1 MTLGL
6 AYIAMVLI
14 WASTPLAIQSATTQ
28 MAPVWAALLRV
39 VIGGGLG
46 LAWLAVTRR
55 RLPMGWADLRTY
67 LLGCINVF
75 TGILLTFN
83 AAQHLVSGMICVI
96 FGFSPVVSTLMA
108 RLVLDEP
115 PLRPLQWWAVLLGI
129 VGLSVVFL
137 NELDAPLQYRM
148 AVLSALGAVCCFCAG
163 NVLLKRYPADMGA
176 LEQTT
181 GTLLVAI
188 PFYLVA
194 LWVIGAPV
202 VWPSGLPLASLLYLG
217 IGGSL
222 VGFMCQY
229 YVLSRVSSA
238 TIALSTFMTPPI
250 ALLLGHLAKGEVL
263 STGEMVGTF
272 CVLAALLCY
281 FSEQAGLRRARD
293 TTGGVRDG
301 HL

>member
-6 AYIAMVLI
+6 AYVAMILI

-28 MAPVWAALLRV
+28 MTPAWAALMRV
-39 VIGGGLG
+39 VIGGSLG
-46 LAWLAVTRR
+46 LAWLALGRR
-55 RLPMGWADLRTY
+55 RLPLQAADLRTY

-108 RLVLDEP
+108 RAVLDEP
-115 PLRPLQWWAVLLGI
+115 PLRPLQWWAVGLGI
-129 VGLSVVFL
+129 CGLSVVFL
-137 NELDAPLQYRM
+137 DEIDAPLQHRM

-163 NVLLKRYPADMGA
+163 NVLLKRYPAHMGA

-181 GTLLVAI
+181 GTLVMAI
-188 PFYLVA
+188 PFYVLTILVMDEP
-194 LWVIGAPV
+194 LT
-202 VWPSGLPLASLLYLG
+202 WPSGLPLVSLLYLG

-222 VGFMCQY
+222 LGFMCQY

-263 STGEMVGTF
+263 SHAEMVGTG

-281 FSEQAGLRRARD
+281 FSGQAGHKRV
-293 TTGGVRDG
+293 G
-301 HL
+301 